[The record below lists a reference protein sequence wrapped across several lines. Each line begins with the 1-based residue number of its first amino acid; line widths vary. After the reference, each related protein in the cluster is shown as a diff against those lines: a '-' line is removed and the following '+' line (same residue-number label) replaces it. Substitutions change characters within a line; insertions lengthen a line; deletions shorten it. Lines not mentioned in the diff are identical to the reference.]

1 MEAELEAVVSTSYEG
16 SVDAQGRWDGHGRV
30 SFKSGATYDGA
41 WRAGRMHG
49 HGKFVFPD
57 GISYEGEFQ
66 DNQLTGTGV
75 YTWPSGAQY
84 EGTVVRGQR
93 QGRGRLS
100 FTKSAA
106 VYEGEWRDG
115 LRHGQG
121 VLYNNAQRTSYYRGQ
136 WLEDTKHGVGVMRYD
151 NGDMY
156 DGQWESD
163 RKRGLGTMRW
173 EGSRQQYA
181 GEWDNN
187 MPSGTGLHV
196 WFSEQEASIP
206 THAQLLMHN
215 RYYGHFKNGRRHGYG
230 VLYYA
235 TGARYEGYW
244 QGDLKQGQGCYV
256 FENGEVWVGAFAQ
269 DRPVLAPGETF
280 APTSTGVQLQID
292 DLVEEEENP
301 AASRRAIGNLLLCYN
316 TELRMLYDKYCKRPS
331 HQLPAK
337 MPRLS
342 FAVLTAQV
350 WELANDCRLLSPALT
365 LAGLDAM
372 CATSRLMP
380 ERLRQ
385 FRAAEMPKV
394 MDYLT
399 PEQVRF
405 WQHLATEHAPGGGHS
420 PVADLSFRAFA
431 EVLVRA
437 AAARFAH
444 LPSLERR
451 LHQALTLHIL
461 HLVNKAK
468 ATLPSPPPPTPV
480 LPPNIAL
487 EAAVAALAAVRP
499 HLAKVFLAAAGAEPP
514 PSKEQQAAAAAAPEA
529 RGGSAAA
536 AGGPPEPVYG
546 VTAPA
551 RALAAALEAAA
562 AAGGRLAFPLSFK
575 GALLQLLWNYVSRN
589 AYGLVQRMSIEP
601 GNSSDGSTGAGFRSA
616 AESLTPEDEQ
626 ELLFVMDQQLSWAE
640 FLDGVWRIATDWAAD
655 VSDAASHA
663 AVPLPERLG
672 AVLGLEPEPEP
683 EAPAA
688 PGLGRARS
696 PKSGAGGA
704 FPGKAQSRKG
714 GMGAGGGAGQEGG
727 EGAGPGGGGGYGSAL
742 QSLGSGERPEL
753 AAGAAGDAAY

>member
-16 SVDAQGRWDGHGRV
+16 SVDVQGRWDGHGRV
-30 SFKSGATYDGA
+30 SFKSGATYDGT

-84 EGTVVRGQR
+84 EGTVVRGR
-93 QGRGRLS
+93 REGRGRLS

-106 VYEGEWRDG
+106 VYEGDWRDG

-121 VLYNNAQRTSYYRGQ
+121 VLYTNVQRSSYYRGQ
-136 WLEDTKHGVGVMRYD
+136 WLDDTKHGAGVMRYD
-151 NGDMY
+151 NGDVY
-156 DGQWESD
+156 DGQWEAD
-163 RKRGLGTMRW
+163 KKRGLGTMRW
-173 EGSRQQYA
+173 ESSRQQYA

-187 MPSGTGLHV
+187 VPNGAGLHV
-196 WFSEQEASIP
+196 WFSEQEAGIP

-244 QGDLKQGQGCYV
+244 QGDLKHGQGCYV
-256 FENGEVWVGAFAQ
+256 FENGEVWAGAFAH
-269 DRPVLAPGETF
+269 DRPGLAPGEAF
-280 APTSTGVQLQID
+280 APASTGVQLQID

-301 AASRRAIGNLLLCYN
+301 TASRRAISNLLLCYN

-331 HQLPAK
+331 HQLPPK

-342 FAVLTAQV
+342 FSVLAAQV

-365 LAGLDAM
+365 LSGLDAI

-385 FRAAEMPKV
+385 FRSQETPKA

-405 WQHLATEHAPGGGHS
+405 WRHLATEHAPGGGHS
-420 PVADLSFRAFA
+420 PVADLTFRAFA

-451 LHQALTLHIL
+451 LHQALTLHVL

-468 ATLPSPPPPTPV
+468 ATLPSPPSPTPV
-480 LPPNIAL
+480 LPPNIAV
-487 EAAVAALAAVRP
+487 EAAVAALDAVRP
-499 HLAKVFLAAAGAEPP
+499 RMAEIFLAAAGAEPP
-514 PSKEQQAAAAAAPEA
+514 LSKEQQQQEAAAPEA
-529 RGGSAAA
+529 RGGATAA
-536 AGGPPEPVYG
+536 AGGPTDPVYG

-562 AAGGRLAFPLSFK
+562 AAGGRLAYPLGFK

-589 AYGLVQRMSIEP
+589 AYGPVQRMTMEP
-601 GNSSDGSTGAGFRSA
+601 VGSGDGSEGAGFRTA
-616 AESLTPEDEQ
+616 AESLAAEDEQ
-626 ELLFVMDQQLSWAE
+626 ELMFVMDQPLSWAE
-640 FLDGVWRIATDWAAD
+640 FVDGVWRIATDWAAD

-663 AVPLPERLG
+663 VVPLSDRLG

-683 EAPAA
+683 EPPAV
-688 PGLGRARS
+688 GGGGHGRA
-696 PKSGAGGA
+696 KSAKGGAGGA
-704 FPGKAQSRKG
+704 VLAKGLSRKG
-714 GMGAGGGAGQEGG
+714 LGVRGAGVGEGG
-727 EGAGPGGGGGYGSAL
+727 EDGGGGEGYGGGSAL
-742 QSLGSGERPEL
+742 QSLESGERPDM
-753 AAGAAGDAAY
+753 AAGGADAA